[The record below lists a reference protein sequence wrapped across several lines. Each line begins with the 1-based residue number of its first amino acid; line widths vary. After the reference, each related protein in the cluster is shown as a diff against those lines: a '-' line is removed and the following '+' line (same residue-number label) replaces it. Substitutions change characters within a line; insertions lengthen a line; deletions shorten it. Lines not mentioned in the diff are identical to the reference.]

1 MSDIQVV
8 VRHKP
13 KLKVYVRKTPSTVTH
28 PKDGQIETRLK
39 FAEIASKAK
48 GRKGLDPDTGL
59 PHAAALVM
67 KEMRGYRA
75 RRRYVKKPKWLRDME
90 VMVEILRRAVAEEI
104 VK

>member
-1 MSDIQVV
+1 MSDIQIV
-8 VRHKP
+8 VRRKP

-48 GRKGLDPDTGL
+48 GMKGLDPETGL
-59 PHAAALVM
+59 PRAAALVM
-67 KEMRGYRA
+67 KEMKGYRA
-75 RRRYVKKPKWLRDME
+75 KNRYVKKPKWLKDME
-90 VMVEILRRAVAEEI
+90 VLVEVLRRAVAEEI